1 MAKKYSSNFERDY
14 SFYLLNKDIFN
25 FCGTLIPKHSAISN
39 ENGKTAKEVF
49 YSIDSQG
56 KNIPCKEPELL
67 NELLLCKGGVN
78 FQIKLWA
85 EGRADGTLPGIEF
98 EEIMNKNKIRS
109 IKTAAKGYA
118 FIGINLIGVL
128 IFWTIPLIFSF
139 IISISKW
146 DYSKGIKGIKLTGLS
161 NYIEMW
167 KDEWFRASLIN
178 NIIFTISF
186 VLILVVLSFVVA
198 YVLNEYVVGKKIVQL
213 GLYLPY
219 IVNIVAI
226 SAVWL
231 ALFSNN
237 GPVIS
242 FLKKVGI
249 ENPPVFIADLHWA
262 LPTIVLICVWQ
273 NLGYTVILFLSG
285 MVNIPKDLYEAA
297 AIDGANGLQKIRYVT
312 IPMLSGTTFFIVI
325 TSIIFLSEFILY
337 TPGFFTAP
345 LISTYTKSSFK
356 STSTFSTSLITT

>member
-1 MAKKYSSNFERDY
+1 
-14 SFYLLNKDIFN
+14 
-25 FCGTLIPKHSAISN
+25 
-39 ENGKTAKEVF
+39 
-49 YSIDSQG
+49 
-56 KNIPCKEPELL
+56 
-67 NELLLCKGGVN
+67 
-78 FQIKLWA
+78 
-85 EGRADGTLPGIEF
+85 
-98 EEIMNKNKIRS
+98 MNKNKIRS

-198 YVLNEYVVGKKIVQL
+198 YVLNEYVVGKKLVQL

-237 GPVIS
+237 GPVIGL
-242 FLKKVGI
+242 LKKVGI

-297 AIDGANGLQKIRYVT
+297 AIDGANVLQKIRYVT

-325 TSIIFLSEFILY
+325 TSIINSFRLTHEAGGRPLQHRHRGHTCTQSAVSHRPHTRFGGTHVALSAHRNAQHAYRPEGL
-337 TPGFFTAP
+337 GVQ
-345 LISTYTKSSFK
+345 LQR
-356 STSTFSTSLITT
+356 

>member
-1 MAKKYSSNFERDY
+1 
-14 SFYLLNKDIFN
+14 
-25 FCGTLIPKHSAISN
+25 
-39 ENGKTAKEVF
+39 
-49 YSIDSQG
+49 
-56 KNIPCKEPELL
+56 
-67 NELLLCKGGVN
+67 
-78 FQIKLWA
+78 
-85 EGRADGTLPGIEF
+85 
-98 EEIMNKNKIRS
+98 MNKNKIRS

-198 YVLNEYVVGKKIVQL
+198 YVLNEYVVGKKLVQL

-237 GPVIS
+237 GPVIGL
-242 FLKKVGI
+242 LKKVGI

-297 AIDGANGLQKIRYVT
+297 AIDGANVLQKIRYVT

-325 TSIIFLSEFILY
+325 TSIIN
-337 TPGFFTAP
+337 
-345 LISTYTKSSFK
+345 SFK
-356 STSTFSTSLITT
+356 VFGLINLMTHGGPGTSTTMLVYNIYRTAFQYGKLEFV